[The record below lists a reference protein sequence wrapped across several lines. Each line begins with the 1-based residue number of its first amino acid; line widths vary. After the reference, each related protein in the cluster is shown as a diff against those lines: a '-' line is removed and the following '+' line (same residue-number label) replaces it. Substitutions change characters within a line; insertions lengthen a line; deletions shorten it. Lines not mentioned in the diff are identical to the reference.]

1 MKILL
6 IYPKLEHGITTHKDS
21 NTPFSKLFGNP
32 SLTLPQ
38 IAAVT
43 PQKHEVHILDE
54 NFEEVNYN
62 NDYDLVG
69 ISVLT
74 MTAPNAYTMADRI
87 RANGVPV
94 VLGGYHPTAMPS
106 EAKEHA
112 DAVVL
117 QEGELSW
124 PQLLEDLEKG
134 KLQEFYHDDTCIDPE
149 KIPEPRMDLIKHQP
163 LTGCIQTS
171 RGCPNACEFCSTSAF
186 LGRRV
191 RSRPIDDV
199 IKELKNLPNRVIIF
213 RDASMTVNPAYSRK
227 LFKEMIRQGIDKR
240 FIANGNINLLGRDE
254 DFLDLAHKAGCI
266 SWFVGIESIS
276 PESLEEAHKVSN
288 KASEYNRAIKTIRKH
303 GMAVVAGIIFG
314 FDGDTQEIFDLTLDA
329 MLDYE
334 IDAGEFNVLTPY
346 PGTPLYDRLD
356 NEGRIFDKD
365 WSHYTQSN
373 VVYQPKNMTPNE
385 LLDGTRRVIKEYYNP
400 PTMLKRM
407 LGSIRLSK
415 LSPTSLVVPSIN
427 VAMRRYY
434 YREFLT

>member
-276 PESLEEAHKVSN
+276 PESLKEAHKVSN